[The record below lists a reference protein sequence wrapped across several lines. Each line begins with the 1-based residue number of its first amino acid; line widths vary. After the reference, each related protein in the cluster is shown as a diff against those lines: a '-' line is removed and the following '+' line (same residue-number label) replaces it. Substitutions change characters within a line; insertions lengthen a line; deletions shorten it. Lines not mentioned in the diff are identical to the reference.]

1 MPTPYFNVKVVGP
14 SEKVLLINEVGIK
27 GRVVSGLVV
36 VSKTSVV
43 DVVDV
48 VVVEV
53 SETCAP
59 LQLTMK
65 EVAAITATT
74 AELFI
79 F

>member
-1 MPTPYFNVKVVGP
+1 MKVVGP
-14 SEKVLLINEVGIK
+14 SEKVLLINEVGTK
-27 GRVVSGLVV
+27 GRVVSGLMV
-36 VSKTSVV
+36 VSNTSEV
-43 DVVDV
+43 DVVDVDVV

-53 SETCAP
+53 SEPCAP
-59 LQLTMK
+59 LQLIMK

>member
-1 MPTPYFNVKVVGP
+1 MKVVGP

-48 VVVEV
+48 VVVVVVEV